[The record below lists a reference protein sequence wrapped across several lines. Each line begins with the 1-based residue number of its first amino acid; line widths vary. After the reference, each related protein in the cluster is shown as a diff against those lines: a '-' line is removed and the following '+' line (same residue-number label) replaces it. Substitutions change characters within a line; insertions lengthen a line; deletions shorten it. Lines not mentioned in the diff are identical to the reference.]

1 MPPWIAVLVVVILVV
16 VTALVGWLLRRRE
29 SRPRRAAAIES
40 DWLEADARGDQATL
54 VQFSTEMCTRCPQV
68 RRMLR
73 TLVDD
78 ADGVALAEVDLTHR
92 ADLAARLHI
101 LQTPTV
107 FVLDATGAVR
117 SRFAGVP
124 RRDAV
129 AAELDRVIG
138 EPAHV

>member
-1 MPPWIAVLVVVILVV
+1 MPPWIAVLVVVALVA
-16 VTALVGWLLRRRE
+16 VTTLVGWALRRRE
-29 SRPRRAAAIES
+29 SRPRRAVATGSE
-40 DWLEADARGDQATL
+40 WLDAGARGAQATL
-54 VQFSTEMCTRCPQV
+54 VQFSTELCTRCPQV
-68 RRMLR
+68 RRMLH
-73 TLVDD
+73 TIAGE

-92 ADLAARLHI
+92 ADLATRLHI

-124 RRDAV
+124 RKDAV

-138 EPAHV
+138 DPAHV

>member
-1 MPPWIAVLVVVILVV
+1 MPTWIAVLVVVALVV

-40 DWLEADARGDQATL
+40 DWLEPDARGEQATL

-68 RRMLR
+68 RRMLH

-78 ADGVALAEVDLTHR
+78 VDGVALAEVDLTHR
-92 ADLAARLHI
+92 ADLASRLHI

-124 RRDAV
+124 RKDAV